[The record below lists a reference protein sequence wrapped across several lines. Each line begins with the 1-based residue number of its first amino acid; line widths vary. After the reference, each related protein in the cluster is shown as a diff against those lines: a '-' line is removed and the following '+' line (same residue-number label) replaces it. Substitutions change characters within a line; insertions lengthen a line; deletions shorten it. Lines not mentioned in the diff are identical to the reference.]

1 MPPPSSLPLHH
12 RDGRAGLPQLSSSSR
27 QQAGLGN
34 PNISNSNNNNGGAKV
49 NANTSFPPQ
58 AQAQA
63 HSNEP
68 YYSNEDI
75 ELLHEIVTLAE
86 SILPSLPE
94 RDRLPTNALF
104 QAAEQILPA
113 HGYPDPDQAPSH
125 ISRLIF
131 KIGGQRCA
139 PNSKGETSLLDRFRA
154 VLAGMGIMLEYVPS
168 SPVVGGRSREQSPAG
183 PPGAGGRGGLGTA
196 RDKAAGSRSRSVSV
210 SGRSLGGFSSVFSDD
225 DEDVTGGELDIKL
238 RRLLPKRRH
247 SSVSRPLALGGLPI
261 RSRARSASF
270 TDPNALP
277 GDTLR
282 GERARRLEA
291 LAQQRE
297 QQQREREQLL
307 NRRGRSPEKGQGR
320 RSQLASRS
328 KSSVREYGDD
338 GRPFQPH
345 NPVLDKVKHIP
356 RVFGAPHHYDNAE
369 VAAGALPAYARPNK
383 ERPRPI
389 SFSSVGGTDLN
400 HKSPR
405 TDFSELHR
413 ATSDTTVNTKD
424 EPLPSSH
431 HHAFTRP
438 PRLDPEYQEA
448 KVRMFRTED
457 DAFLLRDAFTSW
469 HDHFNRIQRD
479 HHRLL
484 SLATQIDDE
493 DIKTEVLEIW
503 LEETVAVVEERERHE
518 AEAEYEAWVDRMERR
533 ATRVYEVFTI
543 QNMLN
548 FWQDQAR
555 EELDRTA
562 VARRHLIRKRAFDAW
577 RAQHIQD
584 ETKAK
589 NFVLIHALQ
598 RWTAVAL
605 HQEVRR
611 HVAEQTEERETMRE
625 GLMHWY
631 RLQKGRV
638 ADDYAVFK
646 AMKGSLTHWT
656 TRTKEVQDDH
666 EVAIAL
672 DERLLLDEAVNIWQE
687 EAEDLRYTGYKCR
700 GYKVTRDCQIIL
712 ADWHEQS
719 RLLRTLRK
727 FRAADERTL
736 KWNCLEHWQEEAEYA
751 RRDGLLADAVLL
763 LNPVDTWKLELKLKL
778 WNIREDEETLEDTLT
793 HWFLEQRLALFQHHA
808 ASTTKKSTLST
819 WLDATQTSLSVCQRS
834 ESEADYFYSDH
845 LLSSCLSTWFDA
857 SNAIFTPRHNAN
869 LICLYR
875 TTKPCLDRWR
885 EALVSST
892 TRNAYYA
899 RKASKQSKRFT
910 IASVLDRWPFL
921 AEQARRERMMT
932 SLRSF
937 RHSYKI
943 SLAQSC
949 LSTWFNALLEADD
962 LSADADALHLDH
974 NHSDLYETL
983 GYWSS
988 IARRAQEI
996 RETAADAELDTYLEN
1011 WMDSAAEMR
1020 EAEMDAEEW
1029 EAVGTIKGCLQRWE
1043 HEALHL
1049 VAKRNAVKAL
1059 REREQRRMAAGV
1071 LEGWWAVVNPGAV
1084 VRERQMGA
1092 EFSMLDP
1099 RMSTLLSSRRSM
1111 RHMGGRY
1118 RDRERGSG
1126 DVSAANFGNSVS
1138 QWFVNSE
1145 MPPER
1150 ERERDRSTFLFP
1162 SAAPMRQSVQLPIR
1176 SAPPSAAAQQP
1187 AQPPPKVPKGYQP
1200 YHPNPDPPATASY
1213 SRPASR
1219 TASRPASRLAAP
1231 TIPETPMVS
1240 SSAAP
1245 IEQKPTTGR
1254 SSDMRPTN
1262 LSARLVNARN
1272 NPSSSSFRA
1281 SQTLAAEASALSGV
1295 GGGLGP
1301 MNFDDDDDDEESFLP
1316 DLDINDP
1323 GFMSTPSR
1331 VRRAPPLGRHAS
1343 QSVPPTVPPPVV
1355 HGQAQAQSNTVFSS
1369 QYPPTLPAD
1378 DNHRTS
1384 RPDRSDRP
1392 DRPDRPERFN
1402 ARKSLFRPSTAPP
1415 PSNHNNYHYP
1425 PFQGPPT
1432 APSTSMSVGTS
1443 TPSAILASPRERE
1456 LRRVYAEP
1464 TSSAAATGVGVGNTS
1479 GILRGGREWI
1489 DRERV
1494 ERERG
1499 VFFSD
1504 IREES
1509 AEG

>member
-1 MPPPSSLPLHH
+1 MT
-12 RDGRAGLPQLSSSSR
+12 R
-27 QQAGLGN
+27 
-34 PNISNSNNNNGGAKV
+34 K
-49 NANTSFPPQ
+49 T
-58 AQAQA
+58 
-63 HSNEP
+63 
-68 YYSNEDI
+68 DI

-139 PNSKGETSLLDRFRA
+139 PNSRGETSLLDRFRT

-168 SPVVGGRSREQSPAG
+168 SPVEGGSREQSPAAV
-183 PPGAGGRGGLGTA
+183 AGRRGGSAEA
-196 RDKAAGSRSRSVSV
+196 RRRSAAEEKAAAARSRSRSVSV
-210 SGRSLGGFSSVFSDD
+210 SGRSLGGFSSVFSE
-225 DEDVTGGELDIKL
+225 DEDVTGDVDIKL

-277 GDTLR
+277 GDALQN
-282 GERARRLEA
+282 ERARRLEA

-328 KSSVREYGDD
+328 KSSLRGDYGDD

-345 NPVLDKVKHIP
+345 NPVLDKVRHIP
-356 RVFGAPHHYDNAE
+356 RVFEAPHHYDNAE
-369 VAAGALPAYARPNK
+369 VAAGALPTYARPNK
-383 ERPRPI
+383 ERPRPM
-389 SFSSVGGTDLN
+389 SFSSVAETDLN

-431 HHAFTRP
+431 HHAFTTTRQP
-438 PRLDPEYQEA
+438 PSDPEYQEA

-457 DAFLLRDAFTSW
+457 DASLLRDAFTSW
-469 HDHFNRIQRD
+469 HDHFNRHQRD
-479 HHRLL
+479 HDHLL
-484 SLATQIDDE
+484 SIAAQIDDE

-503 LEETVAVVEERERHE
+503 LEEAVAVVEERERRE
-518 AEAEYEAWVDRMERR
+518 AEAEHEAWVEKMERR

-562 VARRHLIRKRAFDAW
+562 VARRHLVRKRAFDAW

-584 ETKAK
+584 ETKAR

-598 RWTAVAL
+598 KWTAVAL
-605 HQEVRR
+605 HQEVRH
-611 HVAEQTEERETMRE
+611 HVAEQTEERETVRE
-625 GLMHWY
+625 GLVHWY

-638 ADDYAVFK
+638 ADDFAVFK
-646 AMKGSLTHWT
+646 AMKGGLDHWV
-656 TRTKEVQDDH
+656 TRTKEVQEDH

-687 EAEDLRYTGYKCR
+687 EAEDLRYTGYECR
-700 GYKVTRDCQIIL
+700 LHKVTRDCQIIL
-712 ADWHEQS
+712 GNWHEQS

-727 FRAADERTL
+727 FRAADERAI
-736 KWNCLEHWQEEAEYA
+736 KWNCLEHWREEAEYA
-751 RRDGLLADAVLL
+751 RRDGQLADAVVLL
-763 LNPVDTWKLELKLKL
+763 QPVDIWKLEMKLKL

-808 ASTTKKSTLST
+808 ASTTKKSVLST
-819 WLDATQTSLSVCQRS
+819 WLSATETSVSIRQHS
-834 ESEADYFYSDH
+834 ESEANYIYSDD
-845 LLSSCLSTWFDA
+845 LLSSYLSIWLDA

-885 EALVSST
+885 EALVSTT
-892 TRNAYYA
+892 TRNAYYL
-899 RKASKQSKRFT
+899 RKASKHSKRFT
-910 IASVLDRWPFL
+910 AASVLDRWPFL

-937 RHSYKI
+937 RREYKI

-949 LSTWFNALLEADD
+949 LNTWFSALLDSDDLAADANAL
-962 LSADADALHLDH
+962 HMDH
-974 NHSDLYETL
+974 NQSDLYETL

-988 IARRAQEI
+988 LSRRAQEI
-996 RETAADAELDTYLEN
+996 KDIAADAELESYLET

-1029 EAVGTIKGCLQRWE
+1029 EVEGTTKQCLQRWE

-1059 REREQRRMAAGV
+1059 REREERRMAVGV
-1071 LEGWWAVVNPGAV
+1071 LEGWWGVVNPAA
-1084 VRERQMGA
+1084 VRERGMSMGMGGG

-1099 RMSTLLSSRRSM
+1099 RMSTLLSGRRSVM
-1111 RHMGGRY
+1111 RQMGRY
-1118 RDRERGSG
+1118 RDRDRERGSG
-1126 DVSAANFGNSVS
+1126 DVTTTNFGNSVS

-1145 MPPER
+1145 MMVPPEPV
-1150 ERERDRSTFLFP
+1150 RERDRSTFLFP
-1162 SAAPMRQSVQLPIR
+1162 PPASAVPSRQSVQLPIR
-1176 SAPPSAAAQQP
+1176 SAPPSVAQQP
-1187 AQPPPKVPKGYQP
+1187 PKPPKGYQP
-1200 YHPNPDPPATASY
+1200 YHPNPDPLHPPVTSC

-1219 TASRPASRLAAP
+1219 TTTTRPTSRLAAP
-1231 TIPETPMVS
+1231 APASAQTQTIPETPLVS
-1240 SSAAP
+1240 ASTQHQHQQP
-1245 IEQKPTTGR
+1245 TGR

-1272 NPSSSSFRA
+1272 NNPSSSSFRA
-1281 SQTLAAEASALSGV
+1281 SQTLAAEVSNFDAGAGA
-1295 GGGLGP
+1295 GLGP
-1301 MNFDDDDDDEESFLP
+1301 MDFDDDDDDGSFLP
-1316 DLDINDP
+1316 DLDVNDP

-1331 VRRAPPLGRHAS
+1331 VRRAPPLGREGYGQSLPVQGGGGNGQGQANTIFASLAQGQSGYAS
-1343 QSVPPTVPPPVV
+1343 QSRSQYQSQSQSHSQYQPPP
-1355 HGQAQAQSNTVFSS
+1355 
-1369 QYPPTLPAD
+1369 PPLDDRSRPPPP
-1378 DNHRTS
+1378 DNHT
-1384 RPDRSDRP
+1384 RSERQESSSRP
-1392 DRPDRPERFN
+1392 DRPDRTERFN

-1415 PSNHNNYHYP
+1415 SAPFSSHHSGHSHHSGYP
-1425 PFQGPPT
+1425 PFTGPPT
-1432 APSTSMSVGTS
+1432 APSTSVGTS

-1464 TSSAAATGVGVGNTS
+1464 GNTS
-1479 GILRGGREWI
+1479 GILRGGSQWDR
-1489 DRERV
+1489 DRERDRDRGD
-1494 ERERG
+1494 RERG